1 MLVNGD
7 QASVERTTPLP
18 VLSVGRRLQ
27 PLSQARERLYRTEA
41 VVLRRRD
48 LGETDR
54 ILTLYTPQQGKMN
67 AIAKGVRKPSSRK
80 AGHLELFTHSQLLVA
95 RGRNLDIITQAEAI
109 HDYRALREDLDRVT
123 YAHYVVELLDR
134 FASEGQEN
142 QPAFALLVET
152 LGRLCEAPDLPLA
165 VRHYELQLL
174 VLEGYQPQFFRCLDC
189 GDLIQPVTNYFDPE
203 KGGTLCPRCGE
214 GLLGRPGA
222 PSRIRPVGV
231 NTLKVLRYLQTHDY
245 AESSRLRLK
254 THTHRDVEALMLHY
268 ITYILERNLKSVDFI
283 RRLRQEGANGTSS
296 G

>member
-1 MLVNGD
+1 V
-7 QASVERTTPLP
+7 
-18 VLSVGRRLQ
+18 
-27 PLSQARERLYRTEA
+27 SQARERLYRTEA

-54 ILTLYTPQQGKMN
+54 ILTLYTPQQGKVS

-152 LGRLCEAPDLPLA
+152 LQRLCEAEDLPLA
-165 VRHYELQLL
+165 VRHYELRLL
-174 VLEGYQPQFFRCLDC
+174 VLEGYQPQFFRCVEC

-214 GLLGRPGA
+214 GLLARPGA
-222 PSRIRPVGV
+222 AGRIRPVAL
-231 NTLKVLRYLQTHDY
+231 NTLKVLRYLQTRNY
-245 AESSRLRLK
+245 GESSRLRLK
-254 THTHRDVEALMLHY
+254 AHTHRDVEALMLHY
-268 ITYILERNLKSVDFI
+268 IIYILERNLKSVDFI
-283 RRLRQEGANGTSS
+283 RRLRQERAGARATNATSS
-296 G
+296 GQAAGGKEHHG